1 MVLQIGVIY
10 GPNHSDCS
18 STTAFNAIKKGF
30 SVGRDVESM
39 SKDLG
44 RWMGA
49 IQDVKDGHKKS
60 KGRSFGS
67 VEEEALETFAAKKQ
81 AEQME
86 RELRNFVNLSHGPS
100 AWNEVIRI
108 QADIRLKKKEAIAE
122 AKKLRA
128 KRIENIILGVLVLF
142 FLGAVGAVL
151 YLVLMAK

>member
-1 MVLQIGVIY
+1 MDPITAIAAA
-10 GPNHSDCS
+10 
-18 STTAFNAIKKGF
+18 TTAFNTIKKGF

-67 VEEEALETFAAKKQ
+67 VEEEALETYAAKKQ

-86 RELRNFVNLSHGPS
+86 NELRNFVNLSHGPN
-100 AWNEVIRI
+100 AWNEVLRI

-122 AKKLRA
+122 AKRKQR
-128 KRIENIILGVLVLF
+128 RMIENTIIGACCIF
-142 FLGAVGAVL
+142 FLGAVGVVL
-151 YLVLMAK
+151 YFVFSIR

>member
-1 MVLQIGVIY
+1 MDPITAIAAA
-10 GPNHSDCS
+10 
-18 STTAFNAIKKGF
+18 TTAFNAIKKGF

-49 IQDVKDGHKKS
+49 IQDVKDGHKKN

-122 AKKLRA
+122 AKKLQA
-128 KRIENIILGVLVLF
+128 KRIENIILGVLVIF

-151 YLVLMAK
+151 YLILTVD

>member
-18 STTAFNAIKKGF
+18 SNNCFQCYKEGF

-60 KGRSFGS
+60 
-67 VEEEALETFAAKKQ
+67 
-81 AEQME
+81 
-86 RELRNFVNLSHGPS
+86 
-100 AWNEVIRI
+100 
-108 QADIRLKKKEAIAE
+108 
-122 AKKLRA
+122 
-128 KRIENIILGVLVLF
+128 
-142 FLGAVGAVL
+142 
-151 YLVLMAK
+151 